1 MMRLIHRLRDI
12 RALRWA
18 GWASLCVFPLYC
30 WLILEYYN
38 AGGAGSLIR
47 FWSTFRPAALFGILV
62 CCFLFLI
69 ALLLFGWP
77 AVACGVL
84 GGLSILT
91 AFIHYMKLAL
101 NGDPFVPKDILMA
114 KEAGPLL
121 SFLSGGLPKWMW
133 LFSLVLVLWCAAL
146 AVLKLRLP
154 IRRVDRLFFAAS
166 VISLSA
172 VFCSSLSRTT
182 AFLAQ
187 FSIYTEFT
195 MLQSLNYTENGF
207 IGAFALNL
215 NSMGLQQPRGYSK
228 AYVEQLLA
236 QYQGTEATGE
246 SFDVILVLS
255 ESFCDLREIP
265 SLTFGQNPLPHY
277 DELRA
282 RDNCYSGTLFTN
294 AIGGGTVRPEF
305 EILTGLSTEALPSG
319 ATPYEYVDSP
329 LEGYVSNY
337 KAAGYRTVAMHP
349 YDPSFYARSSAYSNL
364 GFDAFYT
371 LEELSQMGEL
381 TYKRGYTTDESF
393 EALMEQVLDQS
404 EEPTFLFAITMQNH
418 QPFNPLP
425 EEEITLTVSS
435 DRLSRENLDS
445 VITYTQGLRDADRML
460 GRLADYV
467 DSRERPTLLI
477 FFGDHKPTLGAN
489 WAAYD
494 ESGFFSAAD
503 NYNSEDR
510 KKMYSTP
517 FLFYSNRELEPG
529 LFTQNTGN
537 ELSCYYLLDAAALC
551 TGFQRTP
558 YMELLLDCYQV
569 SPMYNERLLIPM
581 TPELQE
587 AIQAIYCVTYER
599 LTQ

>member
-69 ALLLFGWP
+69 ALLLFGRP

-114 KEAGPLL
+114 KEAGSLL

-146 AVLKLRLP
+146 AVLKLRLS

-182 AFLAQ
+182 AFLAR

-215 NSMGLQQPRGYSK
+215 NSMGLQQPRGYSRD
-228 AYVEQLLA
+228 YVEQLLA
-236 QYQGTEATGE
+236 QYQRTQATGE

-265 SLTFGQNPLPHY
+265 SLTFSQNPLPHY

-337 KAAGYRTVAMHP
+337 KEAGYRTIAMHP
-349 YDPSFYARSSAYSNL
+349 YDPSFYARSSAYPNL